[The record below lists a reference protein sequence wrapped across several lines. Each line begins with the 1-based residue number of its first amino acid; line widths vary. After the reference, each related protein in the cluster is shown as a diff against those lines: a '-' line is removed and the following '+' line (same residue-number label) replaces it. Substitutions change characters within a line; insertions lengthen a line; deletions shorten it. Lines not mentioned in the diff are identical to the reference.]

1 MPRGDRTGPEGMGPM
16 TGRGA
21 GNCADG
27 NAQDYANPLPGTG
40 SVAARPVGVWPRLGL
55 ALRRGLR
62 RGLGRGV
69 GRGAGRGQG
78 RGRR

>member
-21 GNCADG
+21 GDCADG
-27 NAQDYANPLPGTG
+27 SAQGYTNPLPGTG
-40 SVAARPVGVWPRLGL
+40 STTARPIGAWSRLGL
-55 ALRRGLR
+55 AFR
-62 RGLGRGV
+62 RGLGRKF
-69 GRGAGRGQG
+69 GRGAGRGRD